1 MAQGY
6 NDKLDESLGMKDGP
20 EDTKDQSMADRRDES
35 RGAKGPD
42 IDALISHYEEGLS
55 LLKEHKASMG
65 GGDELIES
73 VGAAEVLPDGD
84 VLAEGAAI
92 EEPMPGDADIA
103 ALLDAELGAGPPGP
117 GLPGEEEEEAFDLN
131 ALTAA
136 AAKNALA

>member
-6 NDKLDESLGMKDGP
+6 NDKLDESLGEKDGALA
-20 EDTKDQSMADRRDES
+20 TKDPSTTEEARRNES

-92 EEPMPGDADIA
+92 EEPIPGGEADIG
-103 ALLDAELGAGPPGP
+103 ALLEAEAGPPGP
-117 GLPGEEEEEAFDLN
+117 PPEEEAFDLN
-131 ALTAA
+131 ALTAQ

>member
-6 NDKLDESLGMKDGP
+6 NDKLDESLGMTDGP
-20 EDTKDQSMADRRDES
+20 EDTNDQSMGDRREES
-35 RGAKGPD
+35 RGMD
-42 IDALISHYEEGLS
+42 IDKLISHYEEGLS

-92 EEPMPGDADIA
+92 AEPMPGDADIA